1 MRISRLPRHGVFIA
15 AILVTTSCGR
25 TSPVSPDIS
34 SPMSAQA
41 AGRLRSGVQVSS
53 AGATFPLVAGSFSI
67 ENEKGD
73 RLVGSYAGT
82 ANYPDGGPQASTLTL
97 QISDGSGTFS
107 HAGGTIVLEGIG
119 AFVDE
124 GEFVLEGRGAV
135 TLSSGKRTGLV
146 LSLRGASTVG
156 CSTSERIAVLQTAT
170 GSMAH
175 AGRVKATLNHE
186 VENTGCSS

>member
-1 MRISRLPRHGVFIA
+1 MRISRLPRRGVFIA
-15 AILVTTSCGR
+15 AILVTSCGR

-34 SPMSAQA
+34 SPMSTQA
-41 AGRLRSGVQVSS
+41 ADRLASGVQVSS

-73 RLVGSYAGT
+73 RLVGAYAGT
-82 ANYPDGGPQASTLTL
+82 VNYPDGRTQAATLTL

-107 HAGGTIVLEGIG
+107 QAGGTIELEGIG

-124 GEFVLEGRGAV
+124 GAFLLEGRGAV
-135 TLSSGKRTGLV
+135 TLGTGKRIGLV

-175 AGRVKATLNHE
+175 AGRVKATLTHE